1 MKSLLPINQKLTRD
15 FRMDMNEVTD
25 EGIIEGYAS
34 VFGVTDSYGTAFAP
48 GAFKRS
54 LQNWMDSK
62 RAIPVLWQH
71 NAFDPIGVTME
82 ATEDDRGLKVRAQ
95 LVMEVDR
102 AREALA
108 LTKAG
113 AISGLSIGFSIPKKA
128 SDGMPATAFDE
139 ERNVEIIREAK
150 LFEYSM
156 VTFPSNPDARIENAR
171 QLQDA
176 LTEIRAASDTL
187 TTGYQ
192 DALALARE
200 MRGLLDQITVR
211 SARAVP
217 TVDDYAV
224 ELIREAKKLLAAQ

>member
-1 MKSLLPINQKLTRD
+1 MKTMLPINQKLHRD
-15 FRMDMNEVTD
+15 FRMDVNEITD
-25 EGIIEGYAS
+25 EGIVEGYAS

-48 GAFKRS
+48 GSFKRS

-71 NAFDPIGVTME
+71 NAFDPIGVTID

-102 AREALA
+102 AREAFA

-128 SDGMPATAFDE
+128 SDGMPATNFDD
-139 ERNVEIIREAK
+139 ERGIEIIREAK
-150 LFEYSM
+150 LYEYSI
-156 VTFPSNPDARIENAR
+156 VTFPSNPDARVENAR
-171 QLQDA
+171 QLQNA
-176 LTEIRAASDTL
+176 LDEIRAAGDTL
-187 TTGYQ
+187 ANGYQ

-200 MRGLLDQITVR
+200 MRALLDHLTVR
-211 SARAVP
+211 SDRAVP
-217 TVDDYAV
+217 HFSDPTA
-224 ELIREAKKLLAAQ
+224 ELIREAKKILSAK